1 MNTGFS
7 HCGLIGLSRQDE
19 DARKVLEQNALDE
32 RTALFL
38 HETEPPMELEIELDE
53 IPFEP
58 DISDR

>member
-1 MNTGFS
+1 MS
-7 HCGLIGLSRQDE
+7 
-19 DARKVLEQNALDE
+19 EQNALDE

>member
-1 MNTGFS
+1 LQEGEGFYGWKGS
-7 HCGLIGLSRQDE
+7 ENSGKGK
-19 DARKVLEQNALDE
+19 KVSEQNALDE